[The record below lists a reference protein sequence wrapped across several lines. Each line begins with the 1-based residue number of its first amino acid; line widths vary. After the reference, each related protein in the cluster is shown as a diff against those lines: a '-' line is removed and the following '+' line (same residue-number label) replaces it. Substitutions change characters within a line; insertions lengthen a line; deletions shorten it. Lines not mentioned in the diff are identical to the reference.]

1 MDKGFQIVAIYEL
14 YDKYGEF
21 LKTMEVGCDFDILD
35 YIRFHNPMWN
45 FREILVC
52 QRTDDTQISGKNKF

>member
-1 MDKGFQIVAIYEL
+1 MKDFQIVAIYEL

-35 YIRFHNPMWN
+35 YIRFHNPTWN
-45 FREILVC
+45 FREILAS
-52 QRTDDTQISGKNKF
+52 QKHDLTENPSGNKL